1 MDFTVDSQAA
11 ASGTSPVEPSLSRTE
26 MIDAMARALARGG
39 PSGMRWSAIM
49 REAESSSLWR
59 AGPWFG
65 DLAALVEECYART
78 ARALDECL
86 LRAETAPGTA
96 LDQIAAF
103 LVGAFELRRERTSLL
118 ALQPPEGLPP
128 AQCKRLREWD
138 LAVRMRIKR
147 LLLKGRR
154 DGSVAL
160 RHADSACAMIL
171 ACLQV
176 PLAHTNAAE
185 QQMWDGELIELLL
198 AAIAEPHPP
207 EGASR
212 RGP

>member
-1 MDFTVDSQAA
+1 MDSIVDRESLSGAA
-11 ASGTSPVEPSLSRTE
+11 AATEPRVTRNA

-39 PSGMRWSAIM
+39 PSGLPWSAIV

-59 AGPWFG
+59 SGPWFG
-65 DLAALVEECYART
+65 DVPALVEECYART
-78 ARALDECL
+78 ARALEQCL

-96 LDQIAAF
+96 LDQVAAF
-103 LVGAFELRRERTSLL
+103 LVAAFELRRDRTALL
-118 ALQPPEGLPP
+118 ALQPPEGMPP
-128 AQCKRLREWD
+128 TQCKRLREWD
-138 LAVRMRIKR
+138 LAIRMRIKR

-154 DGSVAL
+154 DGSLAL

-198 AAIAEPHPP
+198 AAIAEPHPQ
-207 EGASR
+207 EGGGR
-212 RGP
+212 RAV